1 MEFRK
6 APDLVGRLSP
16 QTMMQQ
22 GAGLQRLARRVLE
35 YRLLPIFLLAAG
47 IRFYDLTASAIWGDE
62 GSSLLLSQYSL
73 MEIWRHAARDVH
85 PPLYFMLLHGWIALF
100 GDGILSVRMFSA
112 VPGIVTVGLGVWL
125 VALLAGRRAAT
136 LAGVLLALL
145 PTAVRYSQEVRMYA
159 LLGMLL
165 LGATLAL
172 AYWVRQPRR
181 WRYLLIY
188 SLLLAL
194 AFYTHYFTVLCVLAH
209 WLYLALSGARGEDG
223 RRLLGRPVWWL
234 ANALVVLLYLPWV
247 PELLELLRHL
257 DELKAGGDVGW
268 EPAVTW
274 SSLPAMVWQLL
285 LQDEGDSL
293 PWPLFVGLPLLML
306 LVCLVPAWRDDSRP
320 RLGGLL
326 TSFTLV
332 PLLLVFAVSFISPV
346 FIERY
351 LTAYALGLPL
361 IVAMVIDRWLRT
373 ARLLAL
379 ALLLVFVGI
388 EAQGLRNN
396 TDVDVNDQISV
407 MVDYVN
413 THYAPGDRIVI
424 SDMLWYLSYVYYN
437 RTDAQPL
444 LYTPP
449 LPGGASGR
457 PNAYGF
463 GTLIDQPDEVYLDQ
477 LGSLP
482 VGSGRVWLV
491 GTDDQPEE
499 FAPLPAGWHTVT
511 EFAAGSTRARLFV
524 MCASVAAL
532 CSSR

>member
-35 YRLLPIFLLAAG
+35 YGLLPILLLAAG
-47 IRFYDLTASAIWGDE
+47 IRFYDLTAAAIWGDE

-73 MEIWRHAARDVH
+73 IEIWRHAARDVH

-125 VALLAGRRAAT
+125 VALLAGRRAAI

-181 WRYLLIY
+181 RRYLLIY

-234 ANALVVLLYLPWV
+234 ANALVVLYQPQRAPDTLS
-247 PELLELLRHL
+247 RC
-257 DELKAGGDVGW
+257 A
-268 EPAVTW
+268 
-274 SSLPAMVWQLL
+274 L
-285 LQDEGDSL
+285 LQ
-293 PWPLFVGLPLLML
+293 
-306 LVCLVPAWRDDSRP
+306 
-320 RLGGLL
+320 
-326 TSFTLV
+326 
-332 PLLLVFAVSFISPV
+332 
-346 FIERY
+346 
-351 LTAYALGLPL
+351 
-361 IVAMVIDRWLRT
+361 VAR
-373 ARLLAL
+373 
-379 ALLLVFVGI
+379 
-388 EAQGLRNN
+388 
-396 TDVDVNDQISV
+396 
-407 MVDYVN
+407 
-413 THYAPGDRIVI
+413 
-424 SDMLWYLSYVYYN
+424 
-437 RTDAQPL
+437 
-444 LYTPP
+444 
-449 LPGGASGR
+449 
-457 PNAYGF
+457 
-463 GTLIDQPDEVYLDQ
+463 
-477 LGSLP
+477 
-482 VGSGRVWLV
+482 
-491 GTDDQPEE
+491 
-499 FAPLPAGWHTVT
+499 
-511 EFAAGSTRARLFV
+511 
-524 MCASVAAL
+524 
-532 CSSR
+532 